1 MRLINEQKGAKR
13 RNELNLEPTAKNE
26 VNELGVLGEMNSGLA
41 SMLSNLKRGNVK
53 RPSLRLAEN
62 QEKGSLNL
70 MKRSDELTEVGAYQ
84 EAKLASRPA
93 IDLSGVKLKST
104 GSKIYN

>member
-13 RNELNLEPTAKNE
+13 RNEPNLGTTDKNE
-26 VNELGVLGEMNSGLA
+26 INESGALGEMNSGLA
-41 SMLSNLKRGNVK
+41 SMLSNLKRGIVK

-70 MKRSDELTEVGAYQ
+70 MKSSNELTEVVTTKMA
-84 EAKLASRPA
+84 LRPA

-104 GSKIYN
+104 GSRIYN